1 MTRPLPT
8 FSGEG
13 MLRGFKTTVVAEFGP
28 TFSEHSLIL
37 QLLPIVKHEVNIK
50 MTLKIIRVVGIRRH
64 LSLHVRVRH
73 FFLFWIF

>member
-1 MTRPLPT
+1 
-8 FSGEG
+8 
-13 MLRGFKTTVVAEFGP
+13 
-28 TFSEHSLIL
+28 L